1 MKVGII
7 LPLGEDEKRG
17 RPAPYSEIRE
27 MALQAEEG
35 GFDSIWLYDHLI
47 YRFPERPT
55 TGVTEVW
62 TPLAALAEATKR
74 VELGTLVLCLPF
86 RNPAVL
92 AKMAITLD
100 EVSDGRF
107 IFGVGAGWHKPE
119 FDAFGVPFDHL
130 GARFE
135 EAIKII
141 APLVKEGKVDFE
153 GTYYSA
159 PNCELRPRGPRPDG
173 PPILVASFRPRML
186 HLTAQYADR
195 WNTAWLGWPTI
206 LAERREKLD
215 AACAEIGRDPKTLE
229 VTVGVSVAFPDLG
242 DAPENV
248 DDRDKWLSGSAEEI
262 AAGFRAYEELGVGHI
277 IVNTVPNNTA
287 GVARLTEALKVYRG

>member
-17 RPAPYSEIRE
+17 RPALYSEIRE

-47 YRFPERPT
+47 YRFPEQPT
-55 TGVTEVW
+55 TGVTEIW

-107 IFGVGAGWHKPE
+107 IFGVGAGWHQPE
-119 FDAFGVPFDHL
+119 FDAFGIPFDHL

-135 EAIKII
+135 EAMKII
-141 APLVKEGKVDFE
+141 VPLVREGKVDFE
-153 GTYYSA
+153 GTYYRA
-159 PNCELRPRGPRPDG
+159 PNCELRPRGPRPAG

-186 HLTAQYADR
+186 HLTARYADS

-206 LAERREKLD
+206 LTERREKLE
-215 AACAEIGRDPKTLE
+215 AACADVGRDPKTLE
-229 VTVGVSVAFPDLG
+229 ITVGVSVAFPDLG
-242 DAPENV
+242 DAPDDV
-248 DDRDKWLSGSAEEI
+248 DNRDKWLSGSAEEI

-277 IVNTVPNNTA
+277 ICNSAPNNAA
-287 GVARLTEALKVYRG
+287 GLTRLTEALRAYRG